1 MLKFLRKYD
10 KWILAIGGTLLMIA
24 FVAPQAIQQVA
35 GPSAGRVEATYAGGE
50 ITIIDRQQA
59 AREIEIINRLG
70 LGALGL
76 IRSDSEDDDPAI
88 HWILLNELARRAEL
102 VGGPDDGR
110 DFLEY
115 AARQV
120 ARSQASQYA
129 DMGTEEHRSI
139 QDILVQ
145 LAMQQVEAAYDS
157 LLAGG
162 VMAPEELNML
172 LARARGVFRLYETYF
187 EAAKLSDL
195 EAIEA
200 AREAL
205 DQVGVNYTI
214 LRATRV
220 VPQAPRPE
228 PEQFEE
234 FFEKYKDVERGTRPH
249 GFGYLYRPAVT
260 LEWLHIERAD
270 IARGVV
276 IDPVEANAY
285 WRRNPDGYAEA
296 WSEAR
301 PQVVADL
308 RDQETDAI
316 LDEVNRVVAAEVR
329 RGEGAL
335 PEPGEDGFRE
345 LPEDWALRRP
355 SLTTVA
361 LRVQDMLAD
370 RYGIEI
376 DRPNVIQLDQWFTR
390 DGFSRLTGFETA
402 SLQVGPERVS
412 TENAVF
418 GVKDFDRQSPY
429 PYQAGLIHGPAAA
442 DSTGDVFFFRVTDIR
457 RRQPPESIDD
467 EGVRTLVGQDIQKWN
482 AYQML
487 LDWEERLTNMVVEG
501 GLDAVSGEFAIEIE
515 EEVAVSRAGV
525 NPPQD
530 FDFDQDFVRE
540 AILDHAERL
549 NPKQLAI
556 NQPIEDRVLIVPLPY
571 ALAVAIIEIIDQRPV
586 SQELFRQR
594 EPRAA
599 MQAQSRLVVESPED
613 WPYSY
618 SQLVRSMNLQWRD
631 GRGDDPDAADGAP
644 AQANAG

>member
-24 FVAPQAIQQVA
+24 FVAPQAVQQLGGA
-35 GPSAGRVEATYAGGE
+35 AAGRVEATYAGGE
-50 ITIIDRQQA
+50 ITIIERQQA
-59 AREIEIINRLG
+59 AREIEILDRMG

-76 IRSDSEDDDPAI
+76 IRSDGEDDDPAI
-88 HWILLNELARRAEL
+88 HWILLNELAQRAEL

-110 DFLEY
+110 DFLGY

-120 ARSQASQYA
+120 ARSQASQFA
-129 DMGTEEHRSI
+129 DIGTEEYRNI

-145 LAMQQVEAAYDS
+145 LAEQQMVAAHDS
-157 LLAGG
+157 LLANG
-162 VMAPEELNML
+162 VMMPDQLHML

-200 AREAL
+200 AREVL

-220 VPQAPRPE
+220 VPEAPRPE

-249 GFGYLYRPAVT
+249 GFGYLYRPAVK
-260 LEWLHIERAD
+260 LEWLQIERAE
-270 IARGVV
+270 IASGVIV
-276 IDPVEANAY
+276 DPVEANAY
-285 WRRNPDGYAEA
+285 WRRNPDGYAEQ

-329 RGEGAL
+329 RGQSAV
-335 PEPGEDGFRE
+335 PDPGEDGFRE

-355 SLTTVA
+355 SLTAIA
-361 LRVQDMLAD
+361 LRVQDMLAE
-370 RYGIEI
+370 RYQIEI
-376 DRPNVIQLDQWFTR
+376 DRPNVVEIEDQWFTR

-402 SLQVGPERVS
+402 TLQVGPEQVS
-412 TENAVF
+412 TEDAVF

-429 PYQAGLIHGPAAA
+429 PYQAGLIHGPAVAE
-442 DSTGDVFFFRVTDIR
+442 STGDVFFFRVTDIR
-457 RRQPPESIDD
+457 RRQPPDTMQEVLPQ
-467 EGVRTLVGQDIQKWN
+467 VRQDIQKWN

-487 LDWEERLTNMVVEG
+487 LDWEDSLKTMVIEG
-501 GLDAVSGEFAIEIE
+501 GLEAVSEEYATEIE

-525 NPPQD
+525 NPPQTA
-530 FDFDQDFVRE
+530 DFDQDFVRE
-540 AILDHAERL
+540 AILDHADRL
-549 NPKQLAI
+549 NPRELAI
-556 NQPIEDRVLIVPLPY
+556 RQPIADRVLVVPLPY
-571 ALAVAIIEIIDQRPV
+571 ALAVAIVEIIDQRPV

-594 EPRAA
+594 EPRAVQ
-599 MQAQSRLVVESPED
+599 QAQSRLVVETPDD

-618 SQLVRSMNLQWRD
+618 RQLIEAMDLQWRD
-631 GRGDDPDAADGAP
+631 GRGGDEEAP
-644 AQANAG
+644 AQANAN